1 MHLTGGRW
9 KINGGYRTFGLVGR
23 PVEME
28 RQDSKGVWGREVKT
42 QVMRR
47 WTRQVD
53 CIIIAIAAL
62 DGERADMLQH
72 VVLIIGQPADHNLQS
87 ERETGTGTNN
97 AL

>member
-1 MHLTGGRW
+1 MGAIAHSGWSVGQSKWRDETANGEWGG
-9 KINGGYRTFGLVGR
+9 
-23 PVEME
+23 
-28 RQDSKGVWGREVKT
+28 EVKT

-47 WTRQVD
+47 WRWRRQVD

-87 ERETGTGTNN
+87 ERGTGTNN